1 MATSKDDD
9 LGQSEFYEPTEA
21 DKELTDFVTSHCTKW
36 RDYRDVNFLPDWLEY
51 ERIFRGQWAAEDK
64 TRESERSR
72 IVTPATQQAVETR
85 HAEIMEAIFGQGDF
99 FDIEDNIQDVNGN
112 PIDVELIKAQL
123 MEDFKKDKIRK
134 AIDQIELMAEIY
146 GTGIGE
152 IVVTTEKEFV
162 PATQAIP
169 GQVGQAAI
177 GVIERD
183 RIGVKIIPVN
193 PKNFLF
199 DPNGTSIDDCMGVAI
214 EKYVSIH
221 KVVRGIEKGIYRK
234 VDIGTTGEDTD
245 LEPTQEISQY
255 QDEKVLLLTY
265 YGLVPREYLNNLKEN
280 KEVVELFPENSVAE
294 DYSDLVEAI
303 VVIAND
309 GLLLKAEENP
319 YMMKDRPVLSYQDD
333 TVPNR
338 LLGRGTVEK
347 AFNMQK
353 AIDAQTRSH
362 LDSLA
367 LTVSPMMAMD
377 ANRLPRGMKFEVKPG
392 KAILT
397 NGNPQEILYPFKFG
411 NTDPNSL
418 QTAQSFERMLLQATG
433 TLDSQGMVSNVSRD
447 GGQGGMSMAVA
458 SIIKKYKR
466 TLVNFQEDFLIPF
479 IKKAAF
485 RFMQFDPER
494 YPSVDMNFIPTAT
507 LGIIAREYEQQQFI
521 GLLQTLGPNTP
532 VLPIILKGI
541 IANSSLSNRYEL
553 MGALD
558 KMSQPDEQAQQLAQV
573 QQQLALQAAQAQIAV
588 QTTQAEQNRAEAQK
602 LLTEAQLMPQEVQ
615 AKMSASLTK
624 NLPNEDEAN
633 QREFDKRVKLA
644 ELMLK
649 EADIKNKSKIVELQ
663 MAEKNNKIAG
673 MEQDFLDQLTKQLS
687 ASKTEG

>member
-1 MATSKDDD
+1 MATNNEVK
-9 LGQSEFYEPTEA
+9 LEQSEFYEPTEA

-51 ERIFRGQWAAEDK
+51 ERIFRGQWAVEDK

-112 PIDVELIKAQL
+112 PIDIELIKAQL

-134 AIDQIELMAEIY
+134 SIDQIELMAEIY

-152 IVVTTEKEFV
+152 VIVTTEKEYV
-162 PATQAIP
+162 PATKPIP

-177 GVIERD
+177 GVLERD
-183 RIGVKIIPVN
+183 RIGVKIVPVN

-221 KVVRGIEKGIYRK
+221 KVVKGIERGIYRK
-234 VDIGTTGEDTD
+234 VDIGTSGEDTD
-245 LEPTQEISQY
+245 LEPTQEVSQY

-319 YMMKDRPVLSYQDD
+319 YMMKDRPVLAYQDD

-367 LTVSPMMAMD
+367 LTTSPMIAMD
-377 ANRLPRGMKFEVKPG
+377 ATRLPRGMKFEVKPG

-397 NGNPQEILYPFKFG
+397 NGAPSEILYPFKFG
-411 NTDPNSL
+411 NTDPNNL
-418 QTAQSFERMLLQATG
+418 ATAQAFERMLLQATG
-433 TLDSQGMVSNVSRD
+433 TLDSQGMVSNVARD

-507 LGIIAREYEQQQFI
+507 LGIIAREHEQQQFI

-541 IANSSLSNRYEL
+541 LANSSLSNRYEL
-553 MGALD
+553 MAALD
-558 KMSQPDEQAQQLAQV
+558 KMSQPDEQAQQLQQV

-602 LLTEAQLMPQEVQ
+602 LMTEAQLMPQEVQ
-615 AKMSASLTK
+615 AKMAASLTK
-624 NLPNEDEAN
+624 NLPNEDDAN
-633 QREFDKRVKLA
+633 QREFDKRAKIA

-649 EADIKNKSKIVELQ
+649 EADIKNKSKIVEMQ
-663 MAEKNNKIAG
+663 MSDKRQQVEK
-673 MEQDFLDQLTKQLS
+673 DFLDRLS
-687 ASKTEG
+687 KELS

>member
-1 MATSKDDD
+1 MATDKEVK
-9 LGQSEFYEPTEA
+9 LEQNEFYEPTEA
-21 DKELTDFVTSHCTKW
+21 DEELTDFITSHCDKW
-36 RDYRDVNFLPDWLEY
+36 RDWRDTNFLPDYLEY
-51 ERIFRGQWAAEDK
+51 ERIFRGQWASEDK

-99 FDIEDNIQDVNGN
+99 FDIEDNIQDIGGN

-134 AIDQIELMAEIY
+134 SIDQIELMAEIY

-152 IVVTTEKEFV
+152 IIVKTEKEYI
-162 PATQAIP
+162 PSTQAIP
-169 GQVGQAAI
+169 NQMGQAAI
-177 GVIERD
+177 GVMERE
-183 RIGVKIIPVN
+183 RISVKIMPIN

-221 KVVRGIEKGIYRK
+221 KIVEGIEKGIYRK
-234 VDIGTTGEDTD
+234 VDITPTYEDTD
-245 LEPTQEISQY
+245 LEPTQEVSQY

-280 KEVVELFPENSVAE
+280 KDIVELFPENSAAE
-294 DYSDLVEAI
+294 DYADMVEAI

-309 GLLLKAEENP
+309 GMLLKAEENP

-353 AIDAQTRSH
+353 AIDAQTRAH

-367 LTVSPMMAMD
+367 LTTAPMVAMD
-377 ANRLPRGMKFEVKPG
+377 ATRLPRGMKFEVKAG

-397 NGNPQEILYPFKFG
+397 NGNPSEIIYPFKFG
-411 NTDPNSL
+411 QNDPNNL
-418 QTAQSFERMLLQATG
+418 ATAKDFERMLLQATG
-433 TLDSQGMVSNVSRD
+433 TLDSNGMVSQSSRD
-447 GGQGGMSMAVA
+447 GGGMSMAVA

-521 GLLQTLGPNTP
+521 GLLQTLGANTP
-532 VLPIILKGI
+532 VLPILLKGI
-541 IANSSLSNRYEL
+541 IGNSSLSNRMEL
-553 MGALD
+553 IAKLD
-558 KMSQPDEQAQQLAQV
+558 EMMQPNPQQQQMEQV
-573 QQQLALQAAQAQIAV
+573 QQQLAIQTAQANIAV
-588 QTTQAEQNRAEAQK
+588 QTTQAEQNRAEATK
-602 LLTEAQLMPQEVQ
+602 LSVEAQLMPQEIQ
-615 AKMSASLTK
+615 TKNMAAMTK
-624 NLPNEDEAN
+624 NLPNQDDQAS
-633 QREFDKRVKLA
+633 REFDKRVKIA

-663 MAEKNNKIAG
+663 MSTAKNNVVDLENNFL
-673 MEQDFLDQLTKQLS
+673 EQLNTELS
-687 ASKTEG
+687 NGNR